1 MYDAKTPFSRE
12 TVISKKIGAWVFK
25 ILLWTLTILTVLI
38 SPLVGVVTSIVVI
51 PLTALLVYVLIPLDL
66 YRTFLRGRRRR
77 YADDDGSENMSLV
90 SNTEILNGLQ
100 NEDGEMAVFKSKEDE
115 GTAPRVSP
123 SLVSVE
129 ISAGDERRSLK
140 GSATEVPRSRTGSQ
154 LGRSESDLMLAV
166 PIRESVV
173 EDDLKDA
180 VVAHA
185 ATPVSKVTGPTII
198 GAEEVVVINSEQASR
213 TQSKT
218 SLLDSPMKQVIIEGE
233 S

>member
-1 MYDAKTPFSRE
+1 MKRRIVIACIIPTSPLIILLISFLVIPTVIVGLPYLVRRNLLLKE

-66 YRTFLRGRRRR
+66 WRPFLRGGRRG

-115 GTAPRVSP
+115 GEKENGVDARQT
-123 SLVSVE
+123 
-129 ISAGDERRSLK
+129 GN
-140 GSATEVPRSRTGSQ
+140 GEVG
-154 LGRSESDLMLAV
+154 
-166 PIRESVV
+166 
-173 EDDLKDA
+173 
-180 VVAHA
+180 
-185 ATPVSKVTGPTII
+185 
-198 GAEEVVVINSEQASR
+198 
-213 TQSKT
+213 
-218 SLLDSPMKQVIIEGE
+218 
-233 S
+233 